1 MKLRTKGTLN
11 KNDWGYASPIAISN
25 HTINSSGETETVPT
39 NYVLSIGD
47 NRYNSDSPKVQSEIM
62 STRKIKKSW
71 KTAIVL
77 YSGGDSGSLKFM
89 GIRQN
94 QNGNIVAL
102 DQYFYPLGVPKGATE
117 FKYLS
122 ERDTSLFV
130 KEWGKDFRV
139 LTHGI
144 EDVGVGVEISYPIF
158 DNENDC
164 DNYLK
169 SGDLDPTKFNGRF
182 EGGGNTGDILDHGSN
197 ISSGGSPTGVSD
209 VTGMVNNGIMTLVQM
224 DTGQLK
230 SLQSLMKAGWLGG
243 DIGKG
248 ILSVKYIKTPGA
260 LPVNPESTVIA
271 ADIASKLYEVTG
283 KTFNTQIK
291 NYGLGSFTI
300 PTLYGNFLDYEPYT
314 SVELYLPFC
323 GIKEISPKDVV
334 GKLCVLSVSIDFVTG
349 NCVYY
354 LFSRGT
360 TDKVLYSWNGNCSLD
375 IAISAE
381 DFGQKISGIVG
392 NVGSMVTNA
401 GVAVG
406 TGNPVA
412 VVGAVSSGIG
422 AVQSMTQKNVVQ
434 VGNITS
440 NNGFGGINYPYVI
453 VRRIKSALPDGFG
466 SEYGFLSMMH
476 GRIGDLNGY
485 TEMDEHHFTS
495 STATDQEIKE
505 IEDILKSGFIA

>member
-1 MKLRTKGTLN
+1 MKIRTQGTLN
-11 KNDWGYASPIAISN
+11 KKDWGYASPVVISN
-25 HTINSSGETETVPT
+25 TSVNSSGEMQETQTEF
-39 NYVLSIGD
+39 VLAIGD
-47 NRYNSDSPKVQSEIM
+47 PRKGSDDPTVQSEIM
-62 STRKIKKSW
+62 SSRKIKKSW

-77 YSGGDSGSLKFM
+77 YSGGDSGALDFI

-102 DQYFYPLGVPKGATE
+102 DDYFYPLGVPNGATK
-117 FKYLS
+117 FDFLTTRNTLTFLKKWDSNFYVFSDDVSLS
-122 ERDTSLFV
+122 KQS
-130 KEWGKDFRV
+130 
-139 LTHGI
+139 
-144 EDVGVGVEISYPIF
+144 VEISYAIF

-182 EGGGNTGDILDHGSN
+182 EGGGNSGDIVNNGSN

-230 SLQSLMKAGWLGG
+230 SLQSLIKAGWLGG

-248 ILSVKYIKTPGA
+248 LLSVKYIKTPGA
-260 LPVNPESTVIA
+260 LPVNPDSTVIA

-300 PTLYGNFLDYEPYT
+300 PTLYGNFLDYEPYI

-354 LFSRGT
+354 LFSRGN
-360 TDKVLYSWNGNCSLD
+360 TDKVLYSWNGNCSSD

-392 NVGSMVTNA
+392 NVGSMVANT

-466 SEYGFLSMMH
+466 SEYGFLSMQH
-476 GRIGDLNGY
+476 ARIGNLHGY
-485 TEMDEHHFTS
+485 TEMDEHHFS
-495 STATDQEIKE
+495 SATATDQEIKE

>member
-1 MKLRTKGTLN
+1 MEIRTQGTLN
-11 KNDWGYASPIAISN
+11 KKDWGYASPIAIAN
-25 HTINSSGETETVPT
+25 VTVDSSGETEETQT
-39 NYVLSIGD
+39 EFVLAIGD
-47 NRYNSDSPKVQSEIM
+47 SRKGSNDPTVQSEIM
-62 STRKIKKSW
+62 SSRKIKKSW

-77 YSGGDSGSLKFM
+77 YSGGDSGSLDFV

-94 QNGNIVAL
+94 QDGNIVAL
-102 DQYFYPLGVPKGATE
+102 DVFVPVGVPNGATK
-117 FKYLS
+117 F
-122 ERDTSLFV
+122 
-130 KEWGKDFRV
+130 DF
-139 LTHGI
+139 LTTRNTLTFLKKW
-144 EDVGVGVEISYPIF
+144 DSNFYTLVGGDSNQSVEISYAIF

-182 EGGGNTGDILDHGSN
+182 DGGGNAGDIVDNGSN
-197 ISSGGSPTGVSD
+197 ISTGGSPTGVSD

-248 ILSVKYIKTPGA
+248 LLSVKYIKTPGA
-260 LPVNPESTVIA
+260 LPVNPDSTVIA
-271 ADIASKLYEVTG
+271 SDIATKLYEVTG

-291 NYGLGSFTI
+291 NYGLGSFAI

-354 LFSRGT
+354 LFTRGT
-360 TDKVLYSWNGNCSLD
+360 TDKVLYSWNGNCSTD

-392 NVGSMVTNA
+392 NVGSMVTNT

-422 AVQSMTQKNVVQ
+422 AVQSMTQKNIVQ

-440 NNGFGGINYPYVI
+440 NNGLGGINYPYVI
-453 VRRIKSALPDGFG
+453 VRRVKSALPDGFG
-466 SEYGFLSMMH
+466 SEYGFLSMQH
-476 GRIGDLNGY
+476 ARIANLNGY
-485 TEMDEHHFTS
+485 TEMAGHHFS
-495 STATDQEIKE
+495 SATATDQEIQE
-505 IEDILKSGFIA
+505 IENILKSGFIA